1 MRVLHFLFCIFL
13 FLFWCFGF
21 CVQSFKSL
29 RMRYLRSCEQ
39 GRTKGFRAQGPG
51 LRAQDPGLR
60 TQDSDLRSSS
70 ARGAFC
76 AYLSIQQYSRC
87 AVSGIGFLLSGFGFG
102 AALRVYREREVP
114 EHDVVLPD
122 RHERAQLQ
130 FRRLPR
136 TLDVRLP
143 EPSMPSGHHPI
154 PHS

>member
-1 MRVLHFLFCIFL
+1 MHFFVFVLV
-13 FLFWCFGF
+13 FW
-21 CVQSFKSL
+21 V
-29 RMRYLRSCEQ
+29 LRSEFQ
-39 GRTKGFRAQGPG
+39 VIAHAIPAQLRTRENKRVSSSGPRTQGPG
-51 LRAQDPGLR
+51 PRAEDSGLR
-60 TQDSDLRSSS
+60 LEELERSRRLLCVFINP
-70 ARGAFC
+70 AV
-76 AYLSIQQYSRC
+76 LSVRRFGDRISP
-87 AVSGIGFLLSGFGFG
+87 FGFGFG